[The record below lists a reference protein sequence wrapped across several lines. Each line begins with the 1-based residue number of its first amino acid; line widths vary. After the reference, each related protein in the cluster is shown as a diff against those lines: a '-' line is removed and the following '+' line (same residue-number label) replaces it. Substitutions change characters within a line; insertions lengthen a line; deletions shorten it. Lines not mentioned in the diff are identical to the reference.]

1 MNYKIEYIDIEK
13 VIPYE
18 KNNQVHTE
26 EDIKQLADMIERFG
40 FDVPVIVDEDYVL
53 IKGHK
58 RRLAQ
63 MLRGEKKIMAIVRND
78 MSEEDKRAARI
89 ADNYVAKKAE
99 WQFEYLTEEF
109 NYFKSI
115 GYDMNFV
122 GFQEYE
128 IEAIMSQMQANVDSV
143 FSDTISDGAFLGH
156 LDKKSEHFQVTFMFD
171 LEHKELVEGVIK
183 LQGKEIIKER
193 IIEYCEGVANA

>member
-109 NYFKSI
+109 NYFTR
-115 GYDMNFV
+115 DMKETSTRSTTHPTSSPIRPFITATRCCSPTDRASARAV
-122 GFQEYE
+122 
-128 IEAIMSQMQANVDSV
+128 IQATPAQPAPTGPNP
-143 FSDTISDGAFLGH
+143 
-156 LDKKSEHFQVTFMFD
+156 
-171 LEHKELVEGVIK
+171 
-183 LQGKEIIKER
+183 
-193 IIEYCEGVANA
+193 NWW